1 MNFESKYLGKIEF
14 KEAVNIQKELWLK
27 AKSGRYNVILGLEHP
42 AVITLGRRAGFSE
55 VQPSQEVIP
64 VVKSSR
70 GGLATLH
77 SEGQLV
83 IYPILQLSN
92 FKLGVRDYVYMLLQA
107 TENVFLKLNVRTYKD
122 DLNIGL
128 YTERGKIAFCGL
140 EIKNGISQ
148 HGISINISN
157 DLTLFNKIKSCGFQN
172 PDLDRLSHYRTD
184 VGLRQ
189 FYDLWTIEFSKL
201 LEIDQK

>member
-1 MNFESKYLGKIEF
+1 M
-14 KEAVNIQKELWLK
+14 
-27 AKSGRYNVILGLEHP
+27 LGLEHP
-42 AVITLGRRAGFSE
+42 AVITLGRRADLNE
-55 VQPSQEVIP
+55 VHHTKIP
-64 VVKSSR
+64 VIKATR

-83 IYPILQLSN
+83 IYPILLLAR
-92 FKLGVRDYVYMLLQA
+92 FKLGVRDYVHTLLQA
-107 TENVFLKLNVRTYKD
+107 TENVFLLLNLKTYKD

-157 DLTLFNKIKSCGFQN
+157 DLSLFDNIISCGFQK
-172 PDLDRLSHYRTD
+172 PDLDRLNHYRTD

-189 FYDLWTIEFSKL
+189 FYDLWVSEFSKL
-201 LEIDQK
+201 LLS